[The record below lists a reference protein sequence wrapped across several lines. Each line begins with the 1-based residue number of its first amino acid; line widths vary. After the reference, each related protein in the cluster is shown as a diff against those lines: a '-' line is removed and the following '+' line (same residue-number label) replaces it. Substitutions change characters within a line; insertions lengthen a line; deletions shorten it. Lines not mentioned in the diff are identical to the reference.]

1 MPDRLA
7 IIQHKEQAGE
17 PLTYV
22 EWLELE
28 GYYHKEDEHGDNTN

>member
-7 IIQHKEQAGE
+7 IIQRKEQTGE

-22 EWLELE
+22 EWLILE
-28 GYYHKEDEHGDNTN
+28 GYDYKEDEHGDEIN